1 MIDMFRE
8 MRRKDRS
15 IDKRQAVQLLEAG
28 QYGVLS
34 TVGENGYTYG
44 VPLNYVYHKGN
55 IYFHCAVEGNKM
67 DNLMF
72 NNRVSFC
79 VIGTTE
85 PIPD

>member
-34 TVGENGYTYG
+34 TV
-44 VPLNYVYHKGN
+44 
-55 IYFHCAVEGNKM
+55 
-67 DNLMF
+67 
-72 NNRVSFC
+72 
-79 VIGTTE
+79 
-85 PIPD
+85 